1 MIITLHGILIIA
13 AAVVFFI
20 AAFALVSPNRVNL
33 IALGL
38 LFIAISMLVGCS
50 SANAGEPAEQ
60 PPVVWYDSLAQS
72 ILNSKGLAFAAY
84 PTYGRDIV
92 ANGNRNPWGFGLA
105 LLYPVA
111 DYAYAGLRLDYL
123 GGQFW
128 APSVTVGAKY
138 TVDKLPGKPTVFTV
152 GGLVI
157 PLADAGDQ
165 SKQVGAIAGVGM
177 NVNIA
182 HSKDGRFTFDAFI
195 EAEKWTNFDG
205 VIIHPGVAGALKF

>member
-1 MIITLHGILIIA
+1 MKKSALICVICG
-13 AAVVFFI
+13 
-20 AAFALVSPNRVNL
+20 LVSASV
-33 IALGL
+33 IAGTD
-38 LFIAISMLVGCS
+38 
-50 SANAGEPAEQ
+50 PA
-60 PPVVWYDSLAQS
+60 PVPVAWYESLAGS
-72 ILNSKGLAFAAY
+72 ILNSKGLALAAY

-92 ANGNRNPWGFGLA
+92 ANGNKNPWGFGLA

-123 GGQFW
+123 GGEFW

-165 SKQVGAIAGVGM
+165 SKVVGAIAGVGM
-177 NVNIA
+177 TVNLL
-182 HSKDGRFTFDAFI
+182 HSKDGRFTLDAFI

-205 VIIHPGVAGALKF
+205 VILHPGIAGGAKF